1 MIILGDAA
9 GRIVRM
15 LIQTVLGFMIGDKF
29 HETLGVLC
37 EQNHG
42 RRSPMRRLLW
52 SVVHCPPLSPF
63 LSMDA
68 MSYQSDN
75 NLQAALKAC
84 KSSFLSVGF
93 FSFFVNAL
101 MLVPTFY
108 MIQVSGRVVPSSS
121 TSTLLMLTLI
131 MTVLVVTMGALEWV
145 RSRIMVRISNRL
157 DVLLSRDVYRASF
170 KRALSSGGADATAQ
184 SLSDLT
190 SLRQFFT
197 GSGLFAFF
205 DAPWFPIYTIV
216 MFLFHPWFGWITLG
230 CGAVLAI
237 LAVVNHRVTGQA
249 LATANKE
256 NVASNVVTTKTLRNA
271 EVIESMGMLETLMN
285 RWAKRQR
292 NVMLLQSNASDK
304 GGVVSSTSK
313 TFRTWSQSIMLA
325 TGAYLVITHEINPG
339 LLMAG
344 SLLLGRALAPIDQM
358 IGNWKGFV
366 AAKVQYDRLNKVM
379 DDLKNEPERMPL
391 PAPEGHIQVENLI
404 VAPPGSKAPVLRSIS
419 FVAPAGS
426 IVGIVGPSAAGKSTL
441 VRALMGIW
449 PPQHGVVRLDG
460 ADIATWDKQALGPY
474 VGYLPQDI
482 ELFEGSISENIARFD
497 KVDPEKVVEAAQMA
511 GVHEMILMQPDGYD
525 TVIGSE
531 GVNLSGG
538 QRQRIGLARAL
549 YGKPRL
555 IVLDEPNS
563 NLDDVGEKALGIALQ
578 KVKESGAT
586 VFIVSHRPNILSRLD
601 RVLVMAGGTISL
613 YGERDKVIAQLA
625 QQQAGNQPRVAKAAP
640 PAGPA
645 APTAPA
651 GPAAPGAPAAPTPP
665 VAPAGGN
672 PAAPSPATPNGV

>member
-1 MIILGDAA
+1 
-9 GRIVRM
+9 
-15 LIQTVLGFMIGDKF
+15 
-29 HETLGVLC
+29 
-37 EQNHG
+37 
-42 RRSPMRRLLW
+42 
-52 SVVHCPPLSPF
+52 
-63 LSMDA
+63 

-75 NLQAALKAC
+75 NLQAALRAC
-84 KSSFLSVGF
+84 KSSFLSIGF

-101 MLVPTFY
+101 MLVPTFF

-170 KRALSSGGADATAQ
+170 KKALTSGGTDATAQ
-184 SLSDLT
+184 SLNDLT

-205 DAPWFPIYTIV
+205 DAPWFPIYTLV
-216 MFLFHPWFGWITLG
+216 MFLFHPWFGWITLA
-230 CGAVLAI
+230 CGAVLTV
-237 LAVVNHRVTGQA
+237 LAVVNHRVTGDA
-249 LATANKE
+249 LARANKE

-271 EVIESMGMLETLMN
+271 EVIESMGMLETLMD
-285 RWAKRQR
+285 RWAKRKR
-292 NVMLLQSNASDK
+292 NIILLQSEASDK

-325 TGAYLVITHEINPG
+325 TGAYLVITHQVNPG

-366 AAKVQYDRLNKVM
+366 AAKVQYERLSSVM
-379 DDLKNEPERMPL
+379 DDLKKEPERMPL

-404 VAPPGSKAPVLRSIS
+404 VAPPGSKTPVLRSIS

-460 ADIATWDKQALGPY
+460 ADIAAWDKHALGPY

-482 ELFEGSISENIARFD
+482 ELFEGTISENIARFD
-497 KVDPEKVVEAAQMA
+497 KVDPEKVVEAAQTA
-511 GVHEMILMQPDGYD
+511 GVHEMILAQPDGYD
-525 TVIGSE
+525 TLIGSE

-563 NLDDVGEKALGIALQ
+563 NLDDLGEKALGVALQ

-601 RVLVMAGGTISL
+601 RVLVMSAGTITL

-625 QQQAGNQPRVAKAAP
+625 QQQQQAGTQPRITKGTPGAG
-640 PAGPA
+640 PAGPGAPA
-645 APTAPA
+645 APSAPGA
-651 GPAAPGAPAAPTPP
+651 PTAPGAPAAPAAGPA
-665 VAPAGGN
+665 APANPAAPTPSAAPTGGN

>member
-1 MIILGDAA
+1 
-9 GRIVRM
+9 
-15 LIQTVLGFMIGDKF
+15 
-29 HETLGVLC
+29 
-37 EQNHG
+37 
-42 RRSPMRRLLW
+42 
-52 SVVHCPPLSPF
+52 
-63 LSMDA
+63 
-68 MSYQSDN
+68 MSSNSEN
-75 NLQAALKAC
+75 NLQAALRAC

-101 MLVPTFY
+101 MLVPTFF

-121 TSTLLMLTLI
+121 TSTLLMLSLI
-131 MTVLVVTMGALEWV
+131 LTVLLLTMGALEWV

-170 KRALSSGGADATAQ
+170 KRALTSGGADATAQ
-184 SLSDLT
+184 SLNDLT
-190 SLRQFFT
+190 ALRQFFT

-216 MFLFHPWFGWITLG
+216 MFLFHPWFGWMTLA
-230 CGAVLAI
+230 CGAVLSV

-249 LATANKE
+249 LAAANRE

-292 NVMLLQSNASDK
+292 NVMMLQSQASDK

-313 TFRTWSQSIMLA
+313 TFRTWSQSMMLA
-325 TGAYLVITHEINPG
+325 IGAYLVINHEINPG

-344 SLLLGRALAPIDQM
+344 SLLLGRALSPIDQM
-358 IGNWKGFV
+358 IGSWKGFV

-379 DDLKNEPERMPL
+379 DDLNKEPERMPL

-404 VAPPGSKAPVLRSIS
+404 VAPPGAKAPVLRSIS
-419 FVAPAGS
+419 FVVPAGS

-460 ADIATWDKQALGPY
+460 ADIASWDKQALGPY

-497 KVDPEKVVEAAQMA
+497 KVEPEKVVQAAQMA
-511 GVHEMILMQPDGYD
+511 GVHEMILMLPDGYD

-538 QRQRIGLARAL
+538 QRQRIGLARAI
-549 YGKPRL
+549 YGNPRL

-563 NLDDVGEKALGIALQ
+563 NLDDVGERALGVALQ
-578 KVKESGAT
+578 KLKETGAT
-586 VFIVSHRPNILSRLD
+586 VFIVSHRPNILTRLD
-601 RVLVMAGGTISL
+601 RILVMAGGTISL
-613 YGERDKVIAQLA
+613 YGERDRVIAELAA
-625 QQQAGNQPRVAKAAP
+625 QQAKLQQRGAPAAAAQA
-640 PAGPA
+640 PAT
-645 APTAPA
+645 APTAP
-651 GPAAPGAPAAPTPP
+651 PAPEAAPAAP
-665 VAPAGGN
+665 
-672 PAAPSPATPNGV
+672 AAVVPATTSTGA